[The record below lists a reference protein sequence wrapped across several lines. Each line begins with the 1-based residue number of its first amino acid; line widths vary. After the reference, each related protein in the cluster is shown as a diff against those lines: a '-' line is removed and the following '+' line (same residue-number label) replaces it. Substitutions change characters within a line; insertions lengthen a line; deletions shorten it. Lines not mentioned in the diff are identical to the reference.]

1 MRINIHNNT
10 TRIMAAFMVAALL
23 FLVALG
29 YALQGM
35 SDTSAGFR
43 DLQERE
49 IVRAD
54 ALSAMFGDGLLGGV
68 AARNKIFK
76 PHIEGPNKV
85 VPATGER
92 FAENLQTVRNLT
104 TAADR
109 SSAAL
114 LDDIARRW
122 QVVQQARLDVLRLA
136 SGGKLDQAQELLAST
151 EHPAWQSIRK
161 SLQQLTT
168 DQRAAVQTFGARVLA
183 EASRTRTTSLLI
195 GVGALVLGVAVIA
208 LVMRGVSRGLQRA
221 IRTMQEIAD
230 GDGDLTRRLDSSGR
244 DEVADLGKAF
254 NRFVDKIQQ
263 LVQQVVTST
272 TQLAAATEQMSL
284 VVRQSEAGVRTQQ
297 RETDMVASAVN
308 EMSATVQEVARN
320 TSDAAQV
327 AQSTDLE
334 AKQGKEAVGQ
344 AVASIRGLAEE
355 VGAAAKVIGELEHE
369 SVQIGSV
376 LDVIRDVADQ
386 TNLLALNA
394 AIEAA
399 RAGDHG
405 RGFSVVADEVRSLAS
420 RTQQSTEEIQRMIG
434 RLQSKARDSVRVME
448 VSQQKAALS
457 VDQATGTGEAL
468 DAITSRVGRISDMNT
483 QIAAAAEE
491 QSLVAEEINKNV
503 LNIKKISEDASASA
517 DQLSSAG
524 TSLAQLAGELSSMV
538 ASFKV

>member
-10 TRIMAAFMVAALL
+10 TRIMAAFAVASVL
-23 FLVALG
+23 FLIALG

-35 SDTSAGFR
+35 SDTVAGFR
-43 DLQERE
+43 HLQERE
-49 IVRAD
+49 LVRAR
-54 ALSAMFGDGLLGGV
+54 ALSEMFVDGLFGGI

-85 VPATGER
+85 VPETGARFER
-92 FAENLQTVRNLT
+92 NLETVRGLT
-104 TAADR
+104 TDDPASR
-109 SSAAL
+109 AAL
-114 LDDIARRW
+114 DEIGQRW
-122 QVVQQARLDVLRLA
+122 EIVQSSREEVLRLA
-136 SGGKLDQAQELLAST
+136 AAGDVQQAEKVLADQ

-161 SLQQLTT
+161 SVQKLTAE
-168 DQRAAVQTFGARVLA
+168 QRDEVKNLGEHVAS
-183 EASRTRTTSLLI
+183 EAIRMRTTSTII
-195 GVGALVLGVAVIA
+195 GIVALVVGIAVIT

-221 IRTMQEIAD
+221 IRTMEQIAD
-230 GDGDLTRRLDSSGR
+230 GDGDLTRRLDANGR
-244 DEVADLGKAF
+244 DEVAELGKAF
-254 NRFVDKIQQ
+254 NRFVDKIQK
-263 LVQQVVTST
+263 LVQQVVGST
-272 TQLAAATEQMSL
+272 TQLASATEQMSL
-284 VVRQSEAGVRTQQ
+284 VVSQSEDGIRTQQ

-327 AQSTDLE
+327 AQSADQE
-334 AKQGKEAVGQ
+334 AKEGKAAVAQ
-344 AVASIRGLAEE
+344 AVNSIEALAQEI
-355 VGAAAKVIGELEHE
+355 GTAAKVIGELEHE

-376 LDVIRDVADQ
+376 LDVIRDVAEQ

-434 RLQSKARDSVRVME
+434 SLQSKARDSVRVME
-448 VSQQKAALS
+448 VSQQKASAS
-457 VDQATGTGEAL
+457 VGQATGTGEAL
-468 DAITSRVGRISDMNT
+468 DAITARVGRISDMNT
-483 QIAAAAEE
+483 QIATAAEE
-491 QSLVAEEINKNV
+491 QSLVADEINKNV
-503 LNIKKISEDASASA
+503 LNIKQIAEDATANA

-524 TSLAQLAGELSSMV
+524 ASLAQLARELSSMV